1 MLVLLRPEA
10 EQELLEAQAWY
21 ESKALGLGFEF
32 ARAADA
38 AVASALRNPLGYLR
52 IEEEFRWVL
61 FRKFPYMLIQ
71 ARMNCWWFRSFI
83 SIVSLGLGWSG
94 LAAEAKNV
102 PPVTQLLFSSE
113 ENNRKHHN
121 SARNTRRAH

>member
-38 AVASALRNPLGYLR
+38 AVTSALRNPLGYLR
-52 IEEEFRWVL
+52 IEEEFRRVL
-61 FRKFPYMLIQ
+61 FRKFPYTLIYLPSPEEMLVV
-71 ARMNCWWFRSFI
+71 SFFHQHREPDTW
-83 SIVSLGLGWSG
+83 LGRLSG
-94 LAAEAKNV
+94 
-102 PPVTQLLFSSE
+102 
-113 ENNRKHHN
+113 
-121 SARNTRRAH
+121 